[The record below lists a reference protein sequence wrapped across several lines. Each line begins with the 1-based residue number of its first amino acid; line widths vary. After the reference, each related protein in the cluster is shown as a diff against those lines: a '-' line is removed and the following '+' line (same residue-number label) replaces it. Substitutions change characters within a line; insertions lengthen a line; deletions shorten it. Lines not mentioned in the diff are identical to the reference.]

1 MAIANTFITLIL
13 LSLFVAVYPSLPTLK
28 DFESECWEFESLRPH
43 QLYQSCNSA
52 SNFLI
57 AFVAVPEF
65 FVLQSYPSAE
75 GLALEIGIT
84 HRYIMSGMLFIV
96 VCFAFQSRNVEKVDN
111 QKAIL
116 LGAAIGFSAMC
127 AVIISMPVFR
137 GIPLSI
143 PPMIAT
149 GTIAA
154 LSFWSRS
161 KLS

>member
-1 MAIANTFITLIL
+1 MPYKKMMSIVATVPLI
-13 LSLFVAVYPSLPTLK
+13 
-28 DFESECWEFESLRPH
+28 
-43 QLYQSCNSA
+43 
-52 SNFLI
+52 FLI
-57 AFVAVPEF
+57 AFVAVPGF

-84 HRYIMSGMLFIV
+84 QRYVMAGMLFIV
-96 VCFAFQSRNVEKVDN
+96 LCLLFQSRNVEGVDN

-116 LGAAIGFSAMC
+116 LGVAIGFAVMC
-127 AVIISMPVFR
+127 AVIILMEGPGRGLPLVVPPV
-137 GIPLSI
+137 
-143 PPMIAT
+143 IAT

>member
-1 MAIANTFITLIL
+1 MPFKKMMSIAATVPLI
-13 LSLFVAVYPSLPTLK
+13 
-28 DFESECWEFESLRPH
+28 
-43 QLYQSCNSA
+43 
-52 SNFLI
+52 FLI

-75 GLALEIGIT
+75 GLALEIGVT
-84 HRYIMSGMLFIV
+84 DRYIMAGMLFII
-96 VCFAFQSRNVEKVDN
+96 VCISFQTRSVENVGN
-111 QKAIL
+111 QKTIL
-116 LGAAIGFSAMC
+116 LGAAIGFTVMC

>member
-1 MAIANTFITLIL
+1 MPYKIMMSIVATVPLI
-13 LSLFVAVYPSLPTLK
+13 
-28 DFESECWEFESLRPH
+28 
-43 QLYQSCNSA
+43 
-52 SNFLI
+52 FLI

-84 HRYIMSGMLFIV
+84 HRYIMSGMLFMV
-96 VCFAFQSRNVEKVDN
+96 ACFAFLSRDVEKVDN
-111 QKAIL
+111 QKEIL
-116 LGAAIGFSAMC
+116 LGAAIGFSVMC

>member
-1 MAIANTFITLIL
+1 MPYKIMMSLVAPVPLI
-13 LSLFVAVYPSLPTLK
+13 
-28 DFESECWEFESLRPH
+28 
-43 QLYQSCNSA
+43 
-52 SNFLI
+52 FLI

-65 FVLQSYPSAE
+65 FVLQAYPIAE

-84 HRYIMSGMLFIV
+84 HRYVMAGMLFIV
-96 VCFAFQSRNVEKVDN
+96 VCFAFQSRTLEKVDD

-127 AVIISMPVFR
+127 AVIISMAVFR

>member
-1 MAIANTFITLIL
+1 MPYKTMMSIVATVPLI
-13 LSLFVAVYPSLPTLK
+13 
-28 DFESECWEFESLRPH
+28 
-43 QLYQSCNSA
+43 
-52 SNFLI
+52 FLI

-65 FVLQSYPSAE
+65 FVLQSYPSAK

-84 HRYIMSGMLFIV
+84 HRYIMSGMLFMV
-96 VCFAFQSRNVEKVDN
+96 ACFAFLSRNVEKVDN
-111 QKAIL
+111 QKEIL
-116 LGAAIGFSAMC
+116 LGAAIGFSVMC

-149 GTIAA
+149 GTIAV
-154 LSFWSRS
+154 LSFWSRM

>member
-1 MAIANTFITLIL
+1 MPYKMMM
-13 LSLFVAVYPSLPTLK
+13 SLVAAVPLV
-28 DFESECWEFESLRPH
+28 
-43 QLYQSCNSA
+43 
-52 SNFLI
+52 FLI
-57 AFVAVPEF
+57 AFLAVPEF
-65 FVLQSYPSAE
+65 FILQSYPSAE
-75 GLALEIGIT
+75 GLGLEIGIT
-84 HRYIMSGMLFIV
+84 QRYVMSGMLFMV
-96 VCFAFQSRNVEKVDN
+96 VCFAFQSRSVEGVDN

-116 LGAAIGFSAMC
+116 LGAAIGFSVMC

-149 GTIAA
+149 GTIAV

>member
-1 MAIANTFITLIL
+1 MPYKIMRSIVATVPLIFL
-13 LSLFVAVYPSLPTLK
+13 L
-28 DFESECWEFESLRPH
+28 
-43 QLYQSCNSA
+43 
-52 SNFLI
+52 
-57 AFVAVPEF
+57 AFVAIPEF
-65 FVLQSYPSAE
+65 FVLNSYPSAE

-84 HRYIMSGMLFIV
+84 HRYVMAGMLFIV
-96 VCFAFQSRNVEKVDN
+96 VCLLFQSRKVEKVDN
-111 QKAIL
+111 QKEIL
-116 LGAAIGFSAMC
+116 LGVAIGFAVMC

>member
-1 MAIANTFITLIL
+1 MPYKTMMSIAATVPLLFSVAFLVVPHFFIL
-13 LSLFVAVYPSLPTLK
+13 
-28 DFESECWEFESLRPH
+28 E
-43 QLYQSCNSA
+43 
-52 SNFLI
+52 
-57 AFVAVPEF
+57 
-65 FVLQSYPSAE
+65 SYPNAE

-84 HRYIMSGMLFIV
+84 QRYVMAGMLFMV
-96 VCFAFQSRNVEKVDN
+96 VCLAFQSRNVEKVDD
-111 QKAIL
+111 QKEIL
-116 LGAAIGFSAMC
+116 LGASIGFSVMC

>member
-1 MAIANTFITLIL
+1 MPYKKMMSMVATVPLI
-13 LSLFVAVYPSLPTLK
+13 
-28 DFESECWEFESLRPH
+28 
-43 QLYQSCNSA
+43 
-52 SNFLI
+52 FLI
-57 AFVAVPEF
+57 GFVAVPEF

-84 HRYIMSGMLFIV
+84 HRYIMSGMLFII
-96 VCFAFQSRNVEKVDN
+96 VCIAFQSRNVEKVDN
-111 QKAIL
+111 QKTIL

-137 GIPLSI
+137 GTPLSI

>member
-1 MAIANTFITLIL
+1 MPYKIMMSVAAIVPLIF
-13 LSLFVAVYPSLPTLK
+13 SL
-28 DFESECWEFESLRPH
+28 
-43 QLYQSCNSA
+43 
-52 SNFLI
+52 
-57 AFVAVPEF
+57 AFVAIPEF
-65 FVLQSYPSAE
+65 FILGSYPNAE

-84 HRYIMSGMLFIV
+84 QRYVMAGMLFIV
-96 VCFAFQSRNVEKVDN
+96 LCLLFQSRNVEGVDN

-116 LGAAIGFSAMC
+116 LGAAIAFSAMC

>member
-1 MAIANTFITLIL
+1 MPYKIMMPIVATVPLI
-13 LSLFVAVYPSLPTLK
+13 
-28 DFESECWEFESLRPH
+28 
-43 QLYQSCNSA
+43 
-52 SNFLI
+52 FLI

-84 HRYIMSGMLFIV
+84 HRYIMAGMLFMV
-96 VCFAFQSRNVEKVDN
+96 VCIAFLSRNVEKVDN
-111 QKAIL
+111 QKEIL
-116 LGAAIGFSAMC
+116 LGAAIGLSVMC

-149 GTIAA
+149 GTIAV